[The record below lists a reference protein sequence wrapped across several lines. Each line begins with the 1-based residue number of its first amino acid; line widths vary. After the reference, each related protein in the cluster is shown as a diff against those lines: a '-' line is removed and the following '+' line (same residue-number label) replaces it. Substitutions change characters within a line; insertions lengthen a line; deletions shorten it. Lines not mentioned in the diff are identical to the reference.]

1 MAYLAGP
8 VCGAVVGLTNNII
21 YGIFVEQ
28 QVLYC
33 LLGALL
39 GAVVGYFAQR
49 KVFETQFN
57 TMTFGMCLA
66 IFCTIVAVMIN
77 TLLYDGTCGNV
88 WGNQVMLL
96 CVDNGFPKYV
106 AYVLGQFCIE
116 FLDKLLSVEIV
127 YLMIKFAKRGK
138 TFRQKALKNAG
149 TLLIA
154 LTVLGILS
162 KGETI
167 LANEVPIDYDSYVQR
182 EYSNEEGLLSGEAN
196 AIAQTKDGKLWIGTY
211 AGLFKYNGTRF

>member
-1 MAYLAGP
+1 MKENKEYMIIPYTILALAINLLGRVMAAKLTLPIWCDSIGTFLMAYLAGP

-39 GAVVGYFAQR
+39 GALVGYFAQK
-49 KVFETQFN
+49 KVFETQFH

-66 IFCTIVAVMIN
+66 IFCTIIAVMIN

-127 YLMIKFAKRGK
+127 YLLIKFVKHGK
-138 TFRQKALKNAG
+138 AFRQKAN
-149 TLLIA
+149 
-154 LTVLGILS
+154 
-162 KGETI
+162 
-167 LANEVPIDYDSYVQR
+167 
-182 EYSNEEGLLSGEAN
+182 
-196 AIAQTKDGKLWIGTY
+196 
-211 AGLFKYNGTRF
+211 RF